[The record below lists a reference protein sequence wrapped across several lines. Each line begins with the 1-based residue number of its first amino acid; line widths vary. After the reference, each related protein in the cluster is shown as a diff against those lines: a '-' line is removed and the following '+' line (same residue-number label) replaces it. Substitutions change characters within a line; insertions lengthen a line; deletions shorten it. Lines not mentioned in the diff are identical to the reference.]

1 VRQKLDWLAICKSAA
16 SVSLF
21 LLPLG
26 ILQDVLVHNKTIDKN
41 SAVNLLIFGAI
52 LFLTAGAGF
61 GAARL
66 VDRDLAQHGA
76 AAGLVAYAI
85 VQGAGVVHHLIV
97 AESLNP
103 LSYIYLGL
111 LSSTC
116 GMLGGMLERR
126 QRRLSALRDDVGHDP
141 SRNGDH
147 GAN

>member
-1 VRQKLDWLAICKSAA
+1 MRQKLDWTAIWKSALSI
-16 SVSLF
+16 SVF

-26 ILQDVLVHNKTIDKN
+26 IAQVILVHNKTIDKN

-52 LFLTAGAGF
+52 LFLTAVAGF

-76 AAGLVAYAI
+76 AAGALAYAL
-85 VQGAGVVHHLIV
+85 VQGAGVIHHLIV
-97 AESLNP
+97 GESLNP

-126 QRRLSALRDDVGHDP
+126 QRRLSALRDHVESGGN
-141 SRNGDH
+141 S
-147 GAN
+147 